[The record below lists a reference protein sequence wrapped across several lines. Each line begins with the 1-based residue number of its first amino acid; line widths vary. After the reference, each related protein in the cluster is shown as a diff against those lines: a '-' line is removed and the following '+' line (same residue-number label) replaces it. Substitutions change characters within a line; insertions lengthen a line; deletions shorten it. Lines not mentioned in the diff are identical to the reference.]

1 MNQLSDVGE
10 VRLSEVLAA
19 LSHALDITEGQPMGH
34 TARACAIGM
43 RIADQIGLDDDAMRS
58 SLFYA
63 LLLKDSGCSS
73 NAARVC
79 ALFGHDDLAIKREHK
94 TVNHQRLKEAIG
106 YVTRN
111 VQPEGSVFQR
121 AKYLRQVVKHGNDG
135 SRALIRTRC
144 ERGAAIA
151 RTLGFDDNTADAIH
165 SLDEYWNG
173 KGYPE
178 GLAGEEIPL
187 LARIL
192 NIAQTAEVF
201 GRISGSEAMFDVIEE
216 RRGTWWDPSLVDA
229 VIALRSVPEFWR
241 NLYNSSSEELVAPLE
256 PQDRVVIA
264 TDEVLD
270 RVAEAFAQVIDA
282 KSPFTV
288 SHSLGVATIA
298 VGIAR
303 ERGLDQ
309 DALRDMWRA
318 GLLHDIGKLGVS
330 NTILDKPGKLDA
342 EEWAK
347 IREHPRHTVEILNRI
362 PAFRGFAD
370 MAGAHHERLDGSG
383 YHLGLT
389 GDQLSVPARI
399 LAVADVCDALLA
411 ERPYRAA
418 LPAEQVIEIIE
429 SDAGTKL
436 DAESIDAMKIF
447 LETYVAEDLA
457 HELRLAV

>member
-1 MNQLSDVGE
+1 
-10 VRLSEVLAA
+10 
-19 LSHALDITEGQPMGH
+19 
-34 TARACAIGM
+34 
-43 RIADQIGLDDDAMRS
+43 
-58 SLFYA
+58 
-63 LLLKDSGCSS
+63 
-73 NAARVC
+73 
-79 ALFGHDDLAIKREHK
+79 
-94 TVNHQRLKEAIG
+94 
-106 YVTRN
+106 
-111 VQPEGSVFQR
+111 
-121 AKYLRQVVKHGNDG
+121 
-135 SRALIRTRC
+135 
-144 ERGAAIA
+144 
-151 RTLGFDDNTADAIH
+151 
-165 SLDEYWNG
+165 
-173 KGYPE
+173 
-178 GLAGEEIPL
+178 
-187 LARIL
+187 
-192 NIAQTAEVF
+192 
-201 GRISGSEAMFDVIEE
+201 MFDVIEE